1 MDKITQLKTWLEDTI
16 KHGGNNQH
24 TLSGVLHKIDE
35 IYEWDKCVLTKAREI
50 EAEESILKVEDPLD
64 KVRAGLKHRIKSYIE
79 QKGIASNNSQIDFYD
94 TVIQECQSVL
104 DSELSQDTKKA
115 REIQTEK
122 PVWTPTKGEEIEVSD
137 DGVKWINRCFKIM
150 ENKEFRCCFSLRSKS
165 SFCWKYARP
174 LTEGNCSEIP
184 NS

>member
-79 QKGIASNNSQIDFYD
+79 QKSISSNNRQIDFYN
-94 TVIQECQSVL
+94 TSIQECQSVL

-115 REIQTEK
+115 Q
-122 PVWTPTKGEEIEVSD
+122 EIEETKPIELPREYPADILSSESD
-137 DGVKWINRCFKIM
+137 IKIHTLT
-150 ENKEFRCCFSLRSKS
+150 KSLREVIKVVN
-165 SFCWKYARP
+165 K
-174 LTEGNCSEIP
+174 LN
-184 NS
+184 NK